1 MGVHS
6 LWQILEPSARPVRL
20 ESLSRKRMAVDASI
34 WIYQFLKA
42 VRSSEGSAMRS
53 SHVVGFFRRVC
64 KLLFFG
70 IQPVFVFDG
79 GAPAL
84 KKEVIRRRRERRLG
98 KRQGA
103 EKTAQKLLAMQLQK
117 KQNHLKEKEKNDDD
131 DDDIEYHYLDE
142 KQGSLKPETKFKG
155 SDEYDLPKIEGFEYS
170 KNDQRFVSEEDY
182 KTYKEQVVD
191 DLEGIDLNTTDPAS
205 SEFEQLSLATQYMVL
220 SQLRLRSRL
229 RMGYTKE
236 QLENIFPESMD
247 FSKFQIQMVQKR
259 NYFTQRLMGM
269 SGMGGIGGDSSQ
281 EVRRIAGER
290 DREYRLQKT
299 DGGWALSLEDETG
312 TSMQKP
318 VDLEKETK
326 RDHDEPVDSGDE
338 DIEWEDVS
346 LENKE
351 KRRINQSISS
361 LPLPPST
368 TVSAADSTLR
378 SFTFSPSKSK
388 VKKLDLDYD
397 HDDEHEET
405 LKHIEE
411 IELMEAIQK
420 SREDLKKQ
428 KELERQMLKRREEE
442 TEDAVFE
449 NIPFD
454 FEDDQD
460 EMGKKIE
467 SQKTQDPPPP
477 IVILPRVNNPLQS
490 EERRRTDMD
499 HLLSLNSQKS
509 TEITPKATILS
520 VPELS
525 EVVESESKSP
535 SISVPSWFTKSS
547 ILNPY
552 QQKQKDAIQAKHQAE
567 TLKRKDE
574 SIGLVS
580 WGEAQELLQS
590 KEEDDDVQVVEPT
603 DIEANKD
610 NEPKETEHIQETE
623 RTAPENTAGEEKPES
638 RPPLAFEYE
647 FYEDEEGQ
655 LNEQLEKEEQE
666 HEQFQKDLNPHI
678 LAFIDSESDLKE
690 QQRRD
695 LRDADE
701 VTVTMIREV
710 QDLLSRFG
718 IPYITAPMEAEAQ
731 CAELLKLRLVD
742 GIITDDSDVFLF
754 GGDRVYRNMF
764 HEKHYVEFY
773 NDREIAKL
781 GLDRTKLIEL
791 AHLLGSDYTEG
802 LKSVGPVIGMEI
814 LAHFGGLEQFR
825 EWFMGG
831 QFDMDKQKDET
842 PWEKSL
848 RKKLLKNDVILDKSF
863 PDKKIDEAYLAAE
876 VDHDK
881 TEFVWGTPDLDQLR
895 TFLISTVGWS
905 QERVDQVLVPLIR
918 DLNKKKREGTQSTLA
933 EFYDVDR
940 MPGVKR
946 KRMNKRMDDARVKMV
961 TKMRK

>member
-6 LWQILEPSARPVRL
+6 LWQILEPSARPIRL

-53 SHVVGFFRRVC
+53 SHVVGFFRRIC

-84 KKEVIRRRRERRLG
+84 KKEVIRRRRERRQG
-98 KRQGA
+98 KREGA
-103 EKTAQKLLAMQLQK
+103 EKTAQKLLAMQLRK
-117 KQNHLKEKEKNDDD
+117 KQNHLNEKEEDD

-182 KTYKEQVVD
+182 KSYKEQVID
-191 DLEGIDLNTTDPAS
+191 DLEGIDLNTIDPAS
-205 SEFEQLSLATQYMVL
+205 SEFDQLSLATQYMVL

-269 SGMGGIGGDSSQ
+269 SGMGGDSSQ
-281 EVRRIAGER
+281 EGRRIAGER
-290 DREYRLQKT
+290 DRQYRLQKT

-326 RDHDEPVDSGDE
+326 RDQDEPVDSGDE

-397 HDDEHEET
+397 HDHDHEET
-405 LKHIEE
+405 LKQIEE

-428 KELERQMLKRREEE
+428 KELERLIFKRREEE
-442 TEDAVFE
+442 KEDAVFA

-454 FEDDQD
+454 FQGQD
-460 EMGKKIE
+460 ETGKKTE
-467 SQKTQDPPPP
+467 FQKTQDPP
-477 IVILPRVNNPLQS
+477 IVILPGVKNPLQS

-499 HLLSLNSQKS
+499 HLLKLNSQKS
-509 TEITPKATILS
+509 TEITASPKATISS
-520 VPELS
+520 VQELS
-525 EVVESESKSP
+525 EVVKSESKSP
-535 SISVPSWFTKSS
+535 SISVPSWITKSS
-547 ILNPY
+547 FLNPY

-590 KEEDDDVQVVEPT
+590 KEEDDDVQVVDPI
-603 DIEANKD
+603 DIEGSKD
-610 NEPKETEHIQETE
+610 NGPKETEHAQETE
-623 RTAPENTAGEEKPES
+623 FTAPEKTAREGKPES

-647 FYEDEEGQ
+647 FYEDEQGQ

-690 QQRRD
+690 RQRRD

-773 NDREIAKL
+773 DDREIAKL

-825 EWFMGG
+825 DWFMGG
-831 QFDMDKQKDET
+831 QFDMEKQKDES

-863 PDKKIDEAYLAAE
+863 PDKKIDKAYLAAE

-881 TEFVWGTPDLDQLR
+881 TEFVWGTPDLDRLR

-940 MPGVKR
+940 MLGVKR

-961 TKMRK
+961 NKKRK